1 MSNKKFSDEVL
12 ELQNEFNFGVKL
24 KQKYYRADD
33 FDFLRKPAILF
44 GEILVALGAKNS
56 FEILVTKLANSCG
69 KPKVIYGAS
78 ALVPHAIANKIAEK
92 ILSIPIEQRL
102 EFLKWA
108 KQECDAA
115 NDKVEEL
122 KRKLDN
128 KKSDGDSNTAA

>member
-108 KQECDAA
+108 KQESDAA
-115 NDKVEEL
+115 KDKIEEL